1 VTPRTCRQRALSP
14 SLCFCAS
21 VSVLPLLTL
30 LFVAPVAVH
39 LSALGCTF
47 GMTDAERGLDGWHVC
62 GEHNQLFYSKI
73 PVVKI
78 SDTKWVNI
86 QNFDR
91 HNWTSAMH
99 SAHEEVRSSQP
110 QKGSCPG

>member
-1 VTPRTCRQRALSP
+1 MTPRTCRQRALSP

-73 PVVKI
+73 
-78 SDTKWVNI
+78 
-86 QNFDR
+86 DR